1 MTTAVSR
8 HSLSHGVFPSYNHF
22 PICGQFC
29 ICYQFCEDCFSKESP
44 ANKYHSWNDHWKS
57 EDVMLALLLCTIQP
71 ELLKV
76 CSWNCGILVFANI
89 CWISRSIS
97 PSAQYVEDI
106 FLSLKCSIWILSLA
120 VTMERNW
127 KQEPQFA
134 QCTIS
139 LLNFRLF
146 PTACVDRVECEEQM
160 LPLYL
165 SLLMASVTPRDG
177 RINFTNVTPLF
188 SAAIK
193 PSADQTFDAVVMG
206 TGTWWT

>member
-29 ICYQFCEDCFSKESP
+29 ICYQFCEDWFSKESP

-106 FLSLKCSIWILSLA
+106 FLSVKCSIWILSLA

-127 KQEPQFA
+127 KQEPQ
-134 QCTIS
+134 CTTS
-139 LLNFRLF
+139 NVRLF
-146 PTACVDRVECEEQM
+146 PYSLCWVWGANVRK
-160 LPLYL
+160 YL

-177 RINFTNVTPLF
+177 QINFTNVTPLF

-193 PSADQTFDAVVMG
+193 PSADQTFDAVVMRC
-206 TGTWWT
+206 

>member
-57 EDVMLALLLCTIQP
+57 EDVMLALHYSAWTFESVFLKLRYIGVCKHLLNFKVNFTISP
-71 ELLKV
+71 
-76 CSWNCGILVFANI
+76 I
-89 CWISRSIS
+89 CWGYL
-97 PSAQYVEDI
+97 PVTKVQYLDSV
-106 FLSLKCSIWILSLA
+106 SSSHR
-120 VTMERNW
+120 ERNW

-146 PTACVDRVECEEQM
+146 PTACVECVECEEQM

-177 RINFTNVTPLF
+177 QINFTNVTPLF

-193 PSADQTFDAVVMG
+193 PSADLTFDAAVMG

>member
-1 MTTAVSR
+1 MAFSRKLFPFSPLLPVLHLLSVLRGLFLKRISCKQVSLLKWPLEKWR
-8 HSLSHGVFPSYNHF
+8 CNVSFAALHYSAWTFESVFLKLRYIGVCKHLLNFKVNFTIS
-22 PICGQFC
+22 PICWGHLPV
-29 ICYQFCEDCFSKESP
+29 SK
-44 ANKYHSWNDHWKS
+44 
-57 EDVMLALLLCTIQP
+57 V
-71 ELLKV
+71 
-76 CSWNCGILVFANI
+76 
-89 CWISRSIS
+89 
-97 PSAQYVEDI
+97 QYLDSV
-106 FLSLKCSIWILSLA
+106 SSSHR
-120 VTMERNW
+120 ERNW

-146 PTACVDRVECEEQM
+146 PTACVECVECVECEEQM

-177 RINFTNVTPLF
+177 QINFTNVTPLF

-193 PSADQTFDAVVMG
+193 PSADLTFDAAVMG

>member
-8 HSLSHGVFPSYNHF
+8 HSLSRGVFPSYNHF
-22 PICGQFC
+22 PICCQFC

-44 ANKYHSWNDHWKS
+44 PANKYHSLNDHWKS

-76 CSWNCGILVFANI
+76 CSWNCGIGVCKHLLNFKVNFTISPI
-89 CWISRSIS
+89 CWGYL
-97 PSAQYVEDI
+97 PVTKVQYLDSV
-106 FLSLKCSIWILSLA
+106 SSSHR
-120 VTMERNW
+120 ERNW
-127 KQEPQFA
+127 KQEPQ
-134 QCTIS
+134 CTIS
-139 LLNFRLF
+139 NVRLF
-146 PTACVDRVECEEQM
+146 PRSLCRVCEEQM

-177 RINFTNVTPLF
+177 QINFTNVTPLF

-193 PSADQTFDAVVMG
+193 PSADLTFDAAVMG

>member
-44 ANKYHSWNDHWKS
+44 ANKYHSLNDHWKS

-97 PSAQYVEDI
+97 PSAQYVEARPVSKVQYLD
-106 FLSLKCSIWILSLA
+106 SVYNSHR
-120 VTMERNW
+120 ERNW

-146 PTACVDRVECEEQM
+146 PTACVECVECEEQM
-160 LPLYL
+160 LLLYL

-177 RINFTNVTPLF
+177 QINFTNVTPLF
-188 SAAIK
+188 SAAMK
-193 PSADQTFDAVVMG
+193 P
-206 TGTWWT
+206 